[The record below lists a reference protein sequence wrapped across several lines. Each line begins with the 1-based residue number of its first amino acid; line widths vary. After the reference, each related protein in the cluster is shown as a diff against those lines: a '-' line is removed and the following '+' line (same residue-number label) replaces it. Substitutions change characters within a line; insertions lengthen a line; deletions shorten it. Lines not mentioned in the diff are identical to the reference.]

1 MILTYKLWSWYVYEK
16 RKKWWKNI
24 KFKYKRVSEKY
35 DIKKKKRGLYFDKK
49 HWLLTL
55 KEI

>member
-35 DIKKKKRGLYFDKK
+35 DINKKKRGLYFDKK